1 MLSTI
6 ETKKNQHKC
15 NMKVIMKLTRKVSIV
30 SGVGSQVRVSLRDNG
45 GEKEETSIEVESPIL
60 KAFQRVWFYVH

>member
-1 MLSTI
+1 MLSTV

-30 SGVGSQVRVSLRDNG
+30 SGLGSQL
-45 GEKEETSIEVESPIL
+45 ES
-60 KAFQRVWFYVH
+60 V